1 MTNNQDAQKPQQKTG
16 VPSLTE
22 ILMSDSEIFEEKAWH
37 STDHK
42 TQRAAMKKTIFDM
55 ISQRRPNASAEW
67 LSQTAEVSQRVE
79 KRLYWQANSL
89 KEYVFSCLSCSLFFP
104 NVFIL

>member
-1 MTNNQDAQKPQQKTG
+1 MTSIQDAQKQQQKSG

-22 ILMSDSEIFEEKAWH
+22 LLMSNSDFLEDRAWH
-37 STDHK
+37 STDHQM
-42 TQRAAMKKTIFDM
+42 QRETIQKMVFDM

-67 LSQTAEVSQRVE
+67 LSQTTELSQRVE

-89 KEYVFSCLSCSLFFP
+89 QEYVLNCLYC
-104 NVFIL
+104 

>member
-1 MTNNQDAQKPQQKTG
+1 MANNQDNQRQQQKSG
-16 VPSLTE
+16 IPSLTE
-22 ILMSDSEIFEEKAWH
+22 LLMSDSEFFEDRAWH

-42 TQRAAMKKTIFDM
+42 IQRATIQKTIFDM

-67 LSQTAEVSQRVE
+67 LSQTTEVSQRVE

-89 KEYVFSCLSCSLFFP
+89 HEYVLNKLFC
-104 NVFIL
+104 